1 MFQKIKIVSFQ
12 KILKTYTNCMY
23 QSKLNLIDTEKGI
36 KIIKD
41 SFEKNLA
48 KELNL
53 LRVSGPLFVKKSS
66 GLNDNLNGV
75 EKPVTFLINKV
86 NDDIEVV
93 HSLAKW
99 KRYALNKYD
108 IPIDSGLYTD
118 MNAIRKDEH
127 EDNLHSIYVDQWD
140 WEKHISEAER
150 TIPFLKK
157 TVKKIY
163 KAILETQKIILKKY
177 PQLDRIFEKNI
188 TFITSKKLL
197 SLYPT
202 LSQKE
207 RENEITKKYGTVFII
222 GIGGKLANGQPHDLR
237 APDYDDWKLN
247 GDILVYYPPL
257 NQAVEISSMGIRV
270 NKESLT
276 KQLELTNNLD
286 RLSLPFHQALINDEL
301 PLSIGGGIGQ
311 SRLCLVMLNKVHIGE
326 VQSSI
331 WTNEEKEKAEE
342 NNIKLL

>member
-1 MFQKIKIVSFQ
+1 
-12 KILKTYTNCMY
+12 MY
-23 QSKLNLIDTEKGI
+23 KSKLNLIDTEKGI

-75 EKPVTFLINKV
+75 EKPVSFTINGV
-86 NDDIEVV
+86 DDDIEVV

-99 KRYALNKYD
+99 KRYALNVYD
-108 IPIDSGLYTD
+108 IPIDSGIYTD

-127 EDNLHSIYVDQWD
+127 EDCLHSIYVDQWD
-140 WEKHISEAER
+140 WEKHINEQER
-150 TIPFLKK
+150 NVSFLKK

-163 KAILETQKIILKKY
+163 KAILATQRVILEKY
-177 PQLDRIFEKNI
+177 PELDSVFEKNI

-197 SLYPT
+197 SLYPD
-202 LSQKE
+202 LSPKE
-207 RENEITKKYGTVFII
+207 RETEICKKYGTVFVI
-222 GIGGKLANGQPHDLR
+222 GIGAKLSNGKPHDSR

-286 RLSLPFHQALINDEL
+286 RLSLPFHQALINNEL

-311 SRLCLVMLNKVHIGE
+311 SRLCLVMLNKIHIGE

-331 WTNEEKEKAEE
+331 WNKEEKEKAKKE
-342 NNIKLL
+342 NIKLL

>member
-1 MFQKIKIVSFQ
+1 M
-12 KILKTYTNCMY
+12 YTT
-23 QSKLNLIDTEKGI
+23 KLNLIDTEKGI

-53 LRVSGPLFVKKSS
+53 LRVSGPLFVNKSS

-75 EKPVTFLINKV
+75 EEPVSFNIKGV
-86 NDDIEVV
+86 DDKIEIV

-99 KRYALNKYD
+99 KRYALNVYD
-108 IPIDSGLYTD
+108 IPIDSGIYTD
-118 MNAIRKDEH
+118 MNAIRKDER

-140 WEKHISEAER
+140 WEKHINEEER
-150 TIPFLKK
+150 NITFLKK

-163 KAILETQKIILKKY
+163 KAILATQRVILEKY
-177 PQLDRIFEKNI
+177 PQLDRVFDKNI

-197 SLYPT
+197 SLYPNLT
-202 LSQKE
+202 PKE
-207 RENEITKKYGTVFII
+207 RETEICKKYGTVFVI
-222 GIGGKLANGQPHDLR
+222 GIGGKLANKKPHDLR

-257 NQAVEISSMGIRV
+257 EQAVEISSMGIRV
-270 NKESLT
+270 DKNSLV

-311 SRLCLVMLNKVHIGE
+311 SRLCLVMLNKIHIGE

-331 WTNEEKEKAEE
+331 WNDEEKAKAKE

>member
-1 MFQKIKIVSFQ
+1 M
-12 KILKTYTNCMY
+12 YT
-23 QSKLNLIDTEKGI
+23 SKLNLIDTEKGI

-53 LRVSGPLFVKKSS
+53 LRVSGPLFVNKSS

-75 EKPVTFLINKV
+75 EKPVSFNIAGV
-86 NDDIEVV
+86 EDEIEIV

-99 KRYALNKYD
+99 KRYALNVYD
-108 IPIDSGLYTD
+108 IPIDSGIYTD
-118 MNAIRKDEH
+118 MNAIRKDEK

-140 WEKHISEAER
+140 WEKHINEEER
-150 TIPFLKK
+150 NIPFLKK

-163 KAILETQKIILKKY
+163 KAILATQRVILEKY
-177 PQLDRIFEKNI
+177 PQLDRVFDKNI

-197 SLYPT
+197 SLYPNLT
-202 LSQKE
+202 PKE
-207 RENEITKKYGTVFII
+207 RETEICKKFGTVFVI
-222 GIGGKLANGQPHDLR
+222 GIGGKLANKKPHDLR

-257 NQAVEISSMGIRV
+257 EQAVEISSMGIRV
-270 NKESLT
+270 DKNSLV

-286 RLSLPFHQALINDEL
+286 RLSFPFHQALINDEL

-311 SRLCLVMLNKVHIGE
+311 SRLCLVMLNKIHIGE

-331 WTNEEKEKAEE
+331 WNEKEKAKANEK
-342 NNIKLL
+342 NIKLL

>member
-1 MFQKIKIVSFQ
+1 M
-12 KILKTYTNCMY
+12 YTT
-23 QSKLNLIDTEKGI
+23 KLNLIDTEKGI

-53 LRVSGPLFVKKSS
+53 LRVSGPLFVNKSS

-75 EKPVTFLINKV
+75 EKPVSFNIAGV
-86 NDDIEVV
+86 EDEIEIV

-99 KRYALNKYD
+99 KRYALNVYD
-108 IPIDSGLYTD
+108 IPIDSGIYTD
-118 MNAIRKDEH
+118 MNAIRKDEK

-140 WEKHISEAER
+140 WEKHINEKER
-150 TIPFLKK
+150 NIPFLKK

-163 KAILETQKIILKKY
+163 KAILATQRVILEKY
-177 PQLDRIFEKNI
+177 PQLDRVFDKNI

-197 SLYPT
+197 SLYPNLT
-202 LSQKE
+202 PKE
-207 RENEITKKYGTVFII
+207 RETEICKKYGTVFVI
-222 GIGGKLANGQPHDLR
+222 GIGGKLANKKPHDLR

-257 NQAVEISSMGIRV
+257 EQAVEISSMGIRV
-270 NKESLT
+270 DKNSLV

-311 SRLCLVMLNKVHIGE
+311 SRLCLVMLNKIHIGE

-331 WTNEEKEKAEE
+331 WNEEEKAKAKKE
-342 NNIKLL
+342 NIKLL

>member
-1 MFQKIKIVSFQ
+1 
-12 KILKTYTNCMY
+12 MY
-23 QSKLNLIDTEKGI
+23 KSKLNLIDTEKGI

-75 EKPVTFLINKV
+75 EKPVSFTINGV
-86 NDDIEVV
+86 DDDIEVV

-99 KRYALNKYD
+99 KRYALNVYD
-108 IPIDSGLYTD
+108 IPIDSGIYTD

-127 EDNLHSIYVDQWD
+127 EDCLHSIYVDQWD
-140 WEKHISEAER
+140 WEKHINEQER
-150 TIPFLKK
+150 NVSFLKK

-163 KAILETQKIILKKY
+163 KAILATQHVILEKY
-177 PQLDRIFEKNI
+177 PELDRVFEKNI

-197 SLYPT
+197 SLYPD
-202 LSQKE
+202 LSPKE
-207 RENEITKKYGTVFII
+207 RETEICKKYGTVFVI
-222 GIGGKLANGQPHDLR
+222 GIGAKLSNGKPHDLR

-276 KQLELTNNLD
+276 KQLELTDNLD

-311 SRLCLVMLNKVHIGE
+311 SRLCLVMLNKIHIGE

-331 WTNEEKEKAEE
+331 WNKEEKEKAKKE
-342 NNIKLL
+342 NIKLL

>member
-1 MFQKIKIVSFQ
+1 
-12 KILKTYTNCMY
+12 MY
-23 QSKLNLIDTEKGI
+23 KSKLNLIDTEKGI

-75 EKPVTFLINKV
+75 EKPVSFTINGV
-86 NDDIEVV
+86 DDDIEVV

-99 KRYALNKYD
+99 KRYALNVYD
-108 IPIDSGLYTD
+108 IPIDSGIYTD

-127 EDNLHSIYVDQWD
+127 EDCLHSIYVDQWD
-140 WEKHISEAER
+140 WEKHINEQER
-150 TIPFLKK
+150 NVSFLKK

-163 KAILETQKIILKKY
+163 KAILATQRVILEKY
-177 PQLDRIFEKNI
+177 PGLDRVFEKNI

-197 SLYPT
+197 SLYPD
-202 LSQKE
+202 LSPKE
-207 RENEITKKYGTVFII
+207 RETEICKKYGTVFVI
-222 GIGGKLANGQPHDLR
+222 GIGAKLSNGKPHDLR

-276 KQLELTNNLD
+276 KQLELTDNLD

-311 SRLCLVMLNKVHIGE
+311 SRLCLVMLNKIHIGE

-331 WTNEEKEKAEE
+331 WNKEEKEKAKKE
-342 NNIKLL
+342 NIKLL

>member
-1 MFQKIKIVSFQ
+1 
-12 KILKTYTNCMY
+12 MY
-23 QSKLNLIDTEKGI
+23 KSKLNLIDTEKGI

-66 GLNDNLNGV
+66 GLNDNLNGI
-75 EKPVTFLINKV
+75 EKPVSFTINGV
-86 NDDIEVV
+86 DDDIEVV

-99 KRYALNKYD
+99 KRYALNVYD
-108 IPIDSGLYTD
+108 IPIDSGIYTD

-127 EDNLHSIYVDQWD
+127 EDCLHSIYVDQWD
-140 WEKHISEAER
+140 WEKHINEQER
-150 TIPFLKK
+150 NISFLKK

-163 KAILETQKIILKKY
+163 KAILATQRVILEKY
-177 PQLDRIFEKNI
+177 PELDRVFEKNI

-197 SLYPT
+197 SLYPN
-202 LSQKE
+202 LSPKE
-207 RENEITKKYGTVFII
+207 RETEICKKYGTVFVI
-222 GIGGKLANGQPHDLR
+222 GIGAKLSNGKPHDSR

-276 KQLELTNNLD
+276 KQLELTDNLD
-286 RLSLPFHQALINDEL
+286 RLSLPFHQALINNEL

-311 SRLCLVMLNKVHIGE
+311 SRLCLVMLNKIHIGE

-331 WTNEEKEKAEE
+331 WNKEEKEKAKKE
-342 NNIKLL
+342 NIKLL

>member
-1 MFQKIKIVSFQ
+1 M
-12 KILKTYTNCMY
+12 YT
-23 QSKLNLIDTEKGI
+23 SKLNLIDTEKGI

-53 LRVSGPLFVKKSS
+53 LRVSGPLFVTKSS

-75 EKPVTFLINKV
+75 EKPVSFQIKGV
-86 NDDIEVV
+86 EDEIEVV

-99 KRYALNKYD
+99 KRYALNVYD
-108 IPIDSGLYTD
+108 IPVDSGIYTD
-118 MNAIRKDEH
+118 MNAIRKDEL

-140 WEKHISEAER
+140 WEKHINSEER
-150 TIPFLKK
+150 NIAFLKK

-163 KAILETQKIILKKY
+163 KAILGTQRVILEKY
-177 PQLDRIFEKNI
+177 PQLDRVFDKNI

-197 SLYPT
+197 SLYPN
-202 LSQKE
+202 LSPKE
-207 RENEITKKYGTVFII
+207 RETEICKKYGTVFVIA
-222 GIGGKLANGQPHDLR
+222 IGGKLADKKPHDLR

-257 NQAVEISSMGIRV
+257 EKAVEISSMGIRV
-270 NKESLT
+270 DKNSLV

-331 WTNEEKEKAEE
+331 WNEEEKERAHE

>member
-1 MFQKIKIVSFQ
+1 
-12 KILKTYTNCMY
+12 MY
-23 QSKLNLIDTEKGI
+23 KSKLNLIDTEKGI

-75 EKPVTFLINKV
+75 EKPVSFTINGV
-86 NDDIEVV
+86 DDDIEVV

-99 KRYALNKYD
+99 KRYALNVYD
-108 IPIDSGLYTD
+108 IPIDSGIYTD

-127 EDNLHSIYVDQWD
+127 EDCLHSIYVDQWD
-140 WEKHISEAER
+140 WEKHINEQER
-150 TIPFLKK
+150 NVSFLKK

-163 KAILETQKIILKKY
+163 KAILATQRVILEKY
-177 PQLDRIFEKNI
+177 PELDRVFEKNI

-197 SLYPT
+197 SLYPD
-202 LSQKE
+202 LSPKE
-207 RENEITKKYGTVFII
+207 RETEICKKYGTVFVI
-222 GIGGKLANGQPHDLR
+222 GIGAKLSNGKPHDLR

-276 KQLELTNNLD
+276 KQLELTDNLD
-286 RLSLPFHQALINDEL
+286 RLSLPFHQALINNEL

-311 SRLCLVMLNKVHIGE
+311 SRLCLVMLNKIHIGE

-331 WTNEEKEKAEE
+331 WNKEEKEKAKKE
-342 NNIKLL
+342 NIKLL

>member
-1 MFQKIKIVSFQ
+1 M
-12 KILKTYTNCMY
+12 YT
-23 QSKLNLIDTEKGI
+23 SKLNLIDTEKGI

-41 SFEKNLA
+41 SIEKNLA

-53 LRVSGPLFVKKSS
+53 LRVSGPLFVTKSS

-75 EKPVTFLINKV
+75 EKPVSFQIKGV
-86 NDDIEVV
+86 DDEIEVV

-99 KRYALNKYD
+99 KRYALNVYD
-108 IPIDSGLYTD
+108 IPVDSGIYTD
-118 MNAIRKDEH
+118 MNAIRKDEL

-140 WEKHISEAER
+140 WEKHINSEER
-150 TIPFLKK
+150 NIAFLKK

-163 KAILETQKIILKKY
+163 KAILATQRVILEKY
-177 PQLDRIFEKNI
+177 PQLDRVFDKNI

-197 SLYPT
+197 SLYPNLT
-202 LSQKE
+202 PKE
-207 RENEITKKYGTVFII
+207 RETEICKKYGTVFVI
-222 GIGGKLANGQPHDLR
+222 GIGGKLADKKPHDLR

-257 NQAVEISSMGIRV
+257 EKAVEISSMGIRV
-270 NKESLT
+270 DKNSLV

-331 WTNEEKEKAEE
+331 WNEEEKAKAHE

>member
-1 MFQKIKIVSFQ
+1 M
-12 KILKTYTNCMY
+12 YTT
-23 QSKLNLIDTEKGI
+23 KLNLIDTEKGI

-53 LRVSGPLFVKKSS
+53 LRVSGPLFVNKSS

-75 EKPVTFLINKV
+75 EEPVSFNIKGV
-86 NDDIEVV
+86 DDKIEIV

-99 KRYALNKYD
+99 KRYALNVYD
-108 IPIDSGLYTD
+108 IPIDSGIYTD
-118 MNAIRKDEH
+118 MNAIRKDER

-140 WEKHISEAER
+140 WEKHINEEER
-150 TIPFLKK
+150 NITFLKK

-163 KAILETQKIILKKY
+163 KAILATQRVILEKY
-177 PQLDRIFEKNI
+177 PQLDRVFDKNI

-197 SLYPT
+197 SLYPNLT
-202 LSQKE
+202 PKE
-207 RENEITKKYGTVFII
+207 RETEICKKYGTVFII
-222 GIGGKLANGQPHDLR
+222 GIGGKLANKKPHDLR

-257 NQAVEISSMGIRV
+257 EQAVEISSMGIRV
-270 NKESLT
+270 DKDSLV

-311 SRLCLVMLNKVHIGE
+311 SRLCLVMLNKIHIGE

-331 WTNEEKEKAEE
+331 WNDEEKAKAKE

>member
-1 MFQKIKIVSFQ
+1 
-12 KILKTYTNCMY
+12 MY
-23 QSKLNLIDTEKGI
+23 KSKLNLIDTEKGI

-75 EKPVTFLINKV
+75 EKPVSFTINGV
-86 NDDIEVV
+86 DDDIEVV

-99 KRYALNKYD
+99 KRYALNVYD
-108 IPIDSGLYTD
+108 IPIDSGIYTD

-127 EDNLHSIYVDQWD
+127 EDCLHSIYVDQWD
-140 WEKHISEAER
+140 WEKHINEQER
-150 TIPFLKK
+150 NVSFLKK

-163 KAILETQKIILKKY
+163 KAILATQRVILEKY
-177 PQLDRIFEKNI
+177 PELDRVFEKNI

-197 SLYPT
+197 SLYPD
-202 LSQKE
+202 LSPKE
-207 RENEITKKYGTVFII
+207 RETEICKKYGTVFVI
-222 GIGGKLANGQPHDLR
+222 GIGAKLSNGKPHDLR

-276 KQLELTNNLD
+276 KQLELTDNLD

-311 SRLCLVMLNKVHIGE
+311 SRLCLVMLNKIHIGE

-331 WTNEEKEKAEE
+331 WNKEEKEKAKKE
-342 NNIKLL
+342 NIKLL

>member
-1 MFQKIKIVSFQ
+1 
-12 KILKTYTNCMY
+12 MY
-23 QSKLNLIDTEKGI
+23 KSKLNLIDTEKGI

-75 EKPVTFLINKV
+75 EKPVSFTINGV
-86 NDDIEVV
+86 DDDIEVV

-99 KRYALNKYD
+99 KRYALNVYD
-108 IPIDSGLYTD
+108 IPIDSGIYTD

-127 EDNLHSIYVDQWD
+127 EDCLHSIYVDQWD
-140 WEKHISEAER
+140 WEKHINEQER
-150 TIPFLKK
+150 NISFLKK

-163 KAILETQKIILKKY
+163 KAILATQRVILEKY
-177 PQLDRIFEKNI
+177 PELDRVFEKNI

-197 SLYPT
+197 SLYPD
-202 LSQKE
+202 LSPKE
-207 RENEITKKYGTVFII
+207 RETEICKKYGTVFVI
-222 GIGGKLANGQPHDLR
+222 GIGAKLSNGKPHDLR

-276 KQLELTNNLD
+276 KQLELTDNLD
-286 RLSLPFHQALINDEL
+286 RLSLPFHQALINNEL

-311 SRLCLVMLNKVHIGE
+311 SRLCLVMLNKIHIGE

-331 WTNEEKEKAEE
+331 WNKEEKEKAKKE
-342 NNIKLL
+342 NIKLL